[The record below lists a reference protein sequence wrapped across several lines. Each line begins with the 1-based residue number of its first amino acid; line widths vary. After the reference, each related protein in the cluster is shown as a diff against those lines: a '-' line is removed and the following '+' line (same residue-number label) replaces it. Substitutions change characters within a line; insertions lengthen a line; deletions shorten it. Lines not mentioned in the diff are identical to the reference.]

1 MLTAR
6 LTQVGGSV
14 MLAIPKV
21 LLDLLD
27 LRSSQR
33 VEVSVSDGRL
43 IVAPKAKPKYT
54 LEELIAQCDF
64 SLPGTA
70 EDQEWLDDPP
80 VGREV
85 I

>member
-1 MLTAR
+1 MLTATLR
-6 LTQVGGSV
+6 QVGGSV
-14 MLAIPKV
+14 MLAIPKAV
-21 LLDLLD
+21 LEVLGLQS
-27 LRSSQR
+27 RQR

-43 IVAPKAKPKYT
+43 IVEPKAKPKYT